1 MKSLMCVASA
11 SLLLS
16 CLSIGTVAAD
26 PERETVSARVSTKGL
41 NLDNPKHRA
50 ILDARIMR
58 AAAWACGPFGADVA
72 AQRDAEQCRAQ
83 MRESGHTA
91 VATLVGRQ
99 SVRLASVPSSA
110 EVASAR

>member
-1 MKSLMCVASA
+1 MKSLIRVASA

-41 NLDNPKHRA
+41 NLNNPKHRA
-50 ILDARIMR
+50 ILDARVMR
-58 AAAWACGPFGADVA
+58 AAAWACAPYGADVA
-72 AQRDAEQCRAQ
+72 AQRDAEHCRAE

-91 VATLVGRQ
+91 VATLVGHQ
-99 SVRLASVPSSA
+99 AVRLASLSSSA
-110 EVASAR
+110 EVVSAR